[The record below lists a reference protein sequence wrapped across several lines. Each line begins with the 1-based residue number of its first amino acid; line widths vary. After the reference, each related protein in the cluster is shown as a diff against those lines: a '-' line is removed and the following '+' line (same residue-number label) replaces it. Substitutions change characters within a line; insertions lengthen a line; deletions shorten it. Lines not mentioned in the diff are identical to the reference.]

1 MAKPKTQK
9 MSWFLYWKSL
19 KKILD
24 SPEIAKIK
32 PDKLWFCWIL
42 ALHWAPPLIITPEK
56 FFLWQAHESL
66 LGVQWHP
73 QTPHLSWTK
82 ETKQTRWRIEN
93 PPFFFF
99 SFSPFLSFPFPFYFF
114 FPYLFPFSKTLNPNG
129 CVSFLLYRTLN
140 PNVCVFFFFYKTQ
153 NPYEQGPAP
162 REREGLLHFLLRST
176 NYIEP
181 WAVCGLKL
189 LMLHIRVYFVN

>member
-93 PPFFFF
+93 PPPFF
-99 SFSPFLSFPFPFYFF
+99 SFPFLLFYPFLFLFISFF
-114 FPYLFPFSKTLNPNG
+114 LTFSLSLKPWTLMAVSLSCSTEPWTLMS
-129 CVSFLLYRTLN
+129 VSFSFSTKPRTLMN
-140 PNVCVFFFFYKTQ
+140 KGQPQEREKVFFISY
-153 NPYEQGPAP
+153 
-162 REREGLLHFLLRST
+162 
-176 NYIEP
+176 
-181 WAVCGLKL
+181 
-189 LMLHIRVYFVN
+189 